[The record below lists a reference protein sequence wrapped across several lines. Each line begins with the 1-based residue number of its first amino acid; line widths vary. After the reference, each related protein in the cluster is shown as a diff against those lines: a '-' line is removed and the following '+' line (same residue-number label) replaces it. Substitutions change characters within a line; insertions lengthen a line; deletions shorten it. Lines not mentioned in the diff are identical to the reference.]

1 MTAISVLN
9 KKNLTGNAGMPD
21 LEKDMQK
28 KEKDSRS
35 KDEPVSDCFWE
46 NEKEK
51 KNKDWLLLT
60 ADSKTDAVHYNN
72 CKANSVLELFPLFQG
87 TLVILQQFTIRN

>member
-1 MTAISVLN
+1 
-9 KKNLTGNAGMPD
+9 MPD

-51 KNKDWLLLT
+51 KKQRLVTL
-60 ADSKTDAVHYNN
+60 
-72 CKANSVLELFPLFQG
+72 NSWQ
-87 TLVILQQFTIRN
+87 

>member
-1 MTAISVLN
+1 
-9 KKNLTGNAGMPD
+9 MPD

-35 KDEPVSDCFWE
+35 KDEPVSDCFGE

-51 KNKDWLLLT
+51 KKTKIGYFKQLT
-60 ADSKTDAVHYNN
+60 VRLMLYIITTVKQT
-72 CKANSVLELFPLFQG
+72 LF
-87 TLVILQQFTIRN
+87 